1 MESFRLA
8 STERHAS
15 IDILRIAI
23 GNGGIAIGKGS
34 SPGAIGETLRAIEM
48 MQQLNTALSWA
59 NEQGHIEP
67 SARWQAHSLFVETL
81 RNMGQKG
88 KRPDA
93 WSVDRRDTRAYHSEL
108 RVLRADADAP

>member
-1 MESFRLA
+1 MGLSPWTTGRRHRQWGYRHRQSVVARGNRGNVA
-8 STERHAS
+8 SDRDDVAGKYGS
-15 IDILRIAI
+15 V
-23 GNGGIAIGKGS
+23 IGK
-34 SPGAIGETLRAIEM
+34 RAEAYK
-48 MQQLNTALSWA
+48 L
-59 NEQGHIEP
+59 
-67 SARWQAHSLFVETL
+67 SARWSTHSWFVETL